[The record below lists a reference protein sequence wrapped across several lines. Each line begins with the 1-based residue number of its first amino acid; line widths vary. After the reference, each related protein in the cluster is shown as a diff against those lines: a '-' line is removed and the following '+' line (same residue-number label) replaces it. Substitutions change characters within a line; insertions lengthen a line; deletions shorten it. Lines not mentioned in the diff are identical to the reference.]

1 MPVQEFYT
9 TPAACCVHANPP
21 RTFVQGAGLRGRKER
36 GTLSVPQAGRKQWSR
51 TQNAAKSSTRHLLPV
66 ASMQILNPVCLKL
79 SNQSKLNPCTSVLS
93 LETTACAA
101 SSVVSTACSA
111 HANPAPTAC
120 AACRGL
126 CPCTACT
133 NSCRSAHD
141 HRAKK
146 CRPSRKLSI
155 AGSCRSRARAAP
167 LQSRIAAVPSTAAPG
182 HAATRACCSNAS
194 AGTLRK
200 PLVQDL
206 HGLNS
211 TARDSCNPRPQWS
224 PGPRST
230 DAPRARDGRMHP
242 APAMDGCTMRLRW
255 TAAPR
260 ARDRRSQC
268 PPCARPAG
276 TCGDVCGTM

>member
-1 MPVQEFYT
+1 MPPGGRKRKSWRQNAGPRVLHDTCCLLRPCKSSKDVCAGCRPARKERKRDLVGAPSREETMVQDTECGQEFYT
-9 TPAACCVHANPP
+9 TPAACCVHANPEP
-21 RTFVQGAGLRGRKER
+21 CLSEVVQSEQAEPVHVSAFAGNN
-36 GTLSVPQAGRKQWSR
+36 SVRCIECGQHCLFRPC
-51 TQNAAKSSTRHLLPV
+51 KS
-66 ASMQILNPVCLKL
+66 
-79 SNQSKLNPCTSVLS
+79 
-93 LETTACAA
+93 
-101 SSVVSTACSA
+101 
-111 HANPAPTAC
+111 
-120 AACRGL
+120 
-126 CPCTACT
+126 CT
-133 NSCRSAHD
+133 NGLWGASV
-141 HRAKK
+141 HRW
-146 CRPSRKLSI
+146 RGVHLSI
-155 AGSCRSRARAAP
+155 AGAGCSCRSRAWAAP
-167 LQSRIAAVPSTAAPG
+167 LRSRIAAVPSTAAPG

-230 DAPRARDGRMHP
+230 DAPRARDGRMHH

-268 PPCARPAG
+268 PPCARR
-276 TCGDVCGTM
+276 DVW